1 MTYRE
6 DIVSLARE
14 LERLKGSSVDVVA
27 ATKDIEAVVPL
38 ASEQKIVLNEQP
50 SMPRQLPNQ
59 VHLQIKNYGSYPLT
73 HHGSLQLADKCGI
86 PRKYYEAMIEAG
98 MANLTAE
105 NVNAWLS
112 KQSDR
117 RLVRIA
123 DGRIRALLSD
133 RYRALDNYDL
143 AMLTMERAKG
153 HNATVQRCDLTET
166 RMYLKFVVP
175 HYREEIKAGDPVV
188 PGLVVSN
195 SDVGD
200 GAFRVEPFVFR
211 LVCSNGLIGETS
223 LYKVHLGQR
232 MEIGN
237 LIYRDDTRKAV
248 DEALWKQCRDVIDST
263 FNREVLR
270 AFIQKLRKAQELPI
284 ENPVEVVDV
293 TATELTLS
301 EEKKTDLL
309 RYFSKEGDT
318 VFGLVQ
324 GITQLAQNFEGYED
338 QVRLERYAGEVL
350 EQKVPHFESSK

>member
-1 MTYRE
+1 
-6 DIVSLARE
+6 
-14 LERLKGSSVDVVA
+14 
-27 ATKDIEAVVPL
+27 
-38 ASEQKIVLNEQP
+38 
-50 SMPRQLPNQ
+50 
-59 VHLQIKNYGSYPLT
+59 
-73 HHGSLQLADKCGI
+73 
-86 PRKYYEAMIEAG
+86 
-98 MANLTAE
+98 
-105 NVNAWLS
+105 
-112 KQSDR
+112 
-117 RLVRIA
+117 
-123 DGRIRALLSD
+123 
-133 RYRALDNYDL
+133 
-143 AMLTMERAKG
+143 
-153 HNATVQRCDLTET
+153 
-166 RMYLKFVVP
+166 MYLKFVVP

-270 AFIQKLRKAQELPI
+270 AFIQKLRKTQELPI

-301 EEKKTDLL
+301 DEKKTDLL

-324 GITQLAQNFEGYED
+324 GITQLAQDFEAYED

-350 EQKVPHFESSK
+350 EQKVPTPQVK